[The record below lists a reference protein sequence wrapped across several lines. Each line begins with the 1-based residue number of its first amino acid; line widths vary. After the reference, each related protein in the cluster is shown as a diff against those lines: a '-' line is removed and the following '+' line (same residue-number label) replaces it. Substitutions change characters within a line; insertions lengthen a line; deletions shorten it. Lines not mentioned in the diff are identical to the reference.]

1 MRDNSYDPVS
11 LSYSFDQERVS
22 VKHVEICDA
31 IAFDR
36 HKCEF
41 QVLPGMSELDN
52 QLTQSFW
59 SVGHMLRGTCDAEVG
74 EEFMAKRFVFAGVLS
89 FALLTVGCS
98 GESTPTAA
106 EDPVGTLQSA
116 AEEWATSFYSGDA
129 SAAYALFIRECQ
141 EKFSE
146 EEFKAFSDVAQ
157 ATPRTV
163 TDVTAEVDSGKGTVG
178 ISFAEE
184 TDFDTNMPW
193 VLVDGDW
200 KTSDCA
206 MRE

>member
-1 MRDNSYDPVS
+1 MHFSRLHCLEPISIWAHVTFRRNFRRSPGYISIALRDNSYDPVS

-74 EEFMAKRFVFAGVLS
+74 EEILAR
-89 FALLTVGCS
+89 
-98 GESTPTAA
+98 
-106 EDPVGTLQSA
+106 
-116 AEEWATSFYSGDA
+116 
-129 SAAYALFIRECQ
+129 R
-141 EKFSE
+141 
-146 EEFKAFSDVAQ
+146 
-157 ATPRTV
+157 
-163 TDVTAEVDSGKGTVG
+163 
-178 ISFAEE
+178 
-184 TDFDTNMPW
+184 
-193 VLVDGDW
+193 
-200 KTSDCA
+200 
-206 MRE
+206 